1 MADTVY
7 VTGRGSDKVYHQP
20 AKEMPGAAPRT
31 SCGLVVGGVTPMMS
45 RDLAAQTAR
54 ACPTCYWIPDASV
67 GDRAGGGAAVAHG
80 LSGAPPRNSVAA
92 EPGSRMT
99 EQYLVGQF
107 SSLLSDLEPAPSE
120 WRTAVNDLRREVER
134 SQSRELP
141 RLVRDALGLAD
152 AICLAALEH
161 GDAPGFRR
169 YAAAA
174 AALVE
179 FAENAGLI
187 SR

>member
-20 AKEMPGAAPRT
+20 AEETPGVAPRT

-54 ACPTCYWIPDASV
+54 ACPTCYWIPDSSV
-67 GDRAGGGAAVAHG
+67 GDRAGDGAAVPHAV
-80 LSGAPPRNSVAA
+80 SRAPPRS
-92 EPGSRMT
+92 GR
-99 EQYLVGQF
+99 
-107 SSLLSDLEPAPSE
+107 PS
-120 WRTAVNDLRREVER
+120 TTLRREVER
-134 SQSRELP
+134 SQIQALP
-141 RLVRDALGLAD
+141 RLVRDALDLAN
-152 AICLAALEH
+152 AICLSTLEH
-161 GDAPGFRR
+161 GDAPGFRA

-174 AALVE
+174 AALAE